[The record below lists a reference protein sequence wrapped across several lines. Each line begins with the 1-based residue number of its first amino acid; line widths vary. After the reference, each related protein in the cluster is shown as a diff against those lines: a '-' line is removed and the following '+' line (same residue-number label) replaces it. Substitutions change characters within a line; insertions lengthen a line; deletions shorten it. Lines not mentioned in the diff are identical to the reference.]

1 MQKKKKKK
9 KKKKNRVYGVY
20 KKMVHMAN
28 PDLVRAYQ
36 KAQISYLAI

>member
-9 KKKKNRVYGVY
+9 YRVYGVS
-20 KKMVHMAN
+20 KKMVRMAN